1 MSSRL
6 RSLDSKISFF
16 AFADIITAVSGVL
29 IFVALLLATDLGR
42 PTSSSSQA
50 ANSEMERRLQ
60 EALAQQAEVD
70 SQNHRL
76 QELLVTADA
85 APDLEKLQADI
96 TRLRSQLSE
105 EQKKQTALADQMT
118 DSQAAIAARDKVLGL
133 TDLKATV
140 QRTIQENE
148 AIAQQEAKVRSEM
161 DGLDQQVA
169 RVESQLLKLRQWDG
183 QIWLI
188 PDKSATTKEP
198 IVVFVDGMGATI
210 QRVDHPEQRKQLDKD
225 VADSAFSSYL
235 DKAKSLDQYVVFEV
249 KPSGIGLFQD
259 LVKLARDKGFDVGY
273 DALEEDKNPHLSPLP
288 SVDESTPTTDTSTA
302 TPAQQ
307 SSTSNGN
314 AGTPASV
321 TPAASSPKPTSPQPA
336 ATNSTPAPQKNK
348 SWWQKFLEWAG
359 LS

>member
-42 PTSSSSQA
+42 PTSNSQA

-60 EALAQQAEVD
+60 EALTQQAEVD
-70 SQNHRL
+70 SQNQRL
-76 QELLVTADA
+76 QELLATADT
-85 APDLEKLQADI
+85 APDSEKLSADI
-96 TRLRSQLSE
+96 ARLRSQLSE
-105 EQKKQTALADQMT
+105 EQKKETAIAGQMA
-118 DSQAAIAARDKVLGL
+118 DSQAAIAARDQVLGL

-140 QRTIQENE
+140 QRTVQEDE
-148 AIAQQEAKVRSEM
+148 AIARQEAKVRGEM

-169 RVESQLLKLRQWDG
+169 RAESQLFKLRQWDG

-198 IVVFVDGMGATI
+198 IVVFVDGVGATI
-210 QRVDHPEQRKQLDKD
+210 ERVDHPEERKQLNKD

-235 DKAKSLDQYVVFEV
+235 ETAKSLDQYVVFEV

-259 LVKLARDKGFDVGY
+259 LVQSARDKGFEVGY

-288 SVDESTPTTDTSTA
+288 SMDESTPPTDASTA
-302 TPAQQ
+302 TSVPPPSA
-307 SSTSNGN
+307 SNNNPG
-314 AGTPASV
+314 APASAPP
-321 TPAASSPKPTSPQPA
+321 PAASSKPTKPQPA
-336 ATNSTPAPQKNK
+336 VPARAAPAPQKNK
-348 SWWQKFLEWAG
+348 SWWQRFLEWIG

>member
-76 QELLVTADA
+76 QELLATADT

-96 TRLRSQLSE
+96 ARLRSQLSE

-118 DSQAAIAARDKVLGL
+118 GSQAAIAARDKVLGL

-140 QRTIQENE
+140 QRTVQENE
-148 AIAQQEAKVRSEM
+148 TTAEQEAKVRSEM

-169 RVESQLLKLRQWDG
+169 RVESQLLKLRQWDD

-210 QRVDHPEQRKQLDKD
+210 QRVDHPEQNKQLNKD
-225 VADSAFSSYL
+225 VADPAFRSYL
-235 DKAKSLDQYVVFEV
+235 ETAKSLDQYVVFEV

-288 SVDESTPTTDTSTA
+288 SVDEATLPTDTSA
-302 TPAQQ
+302 TTSAQQ
-307 SSTSNGN
+307 PSASNN
-314 AGTPASV
+314 NSGTPASAP
-321 TPAASSPKPTSPQPA
+321 PATASPKPTNPQPA
-336 ATNSTPAPQKNK
+336 AATSAPAPQKNK
-348 SWWQKFLEWAG
+348 GWWQRFLEWVG